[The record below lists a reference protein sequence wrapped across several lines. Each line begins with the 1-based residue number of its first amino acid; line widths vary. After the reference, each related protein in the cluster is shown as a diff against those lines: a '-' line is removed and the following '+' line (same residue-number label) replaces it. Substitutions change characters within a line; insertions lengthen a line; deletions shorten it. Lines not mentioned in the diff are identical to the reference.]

1 MNEDVSPK
9 DHRFK
14 IIVVTTIMAALIIS
28 IGVWAITSAVNST
41 KEKNAATNNTETSI
55 TKTETETKEDST
67 SQTTS
72 SNVAS
77 PSSEYTVS
85 APTVTTSND
94 LPTSGPTD
102 IIVST
107 LALGTIVA
115 LILVNIDLVQRRQA

>member
-55 TKTETETKEDST
+55 TKTETETKEDSA

>member
-72 SNVAS
+72 SNVVS

-85 APTVTTSND
+85 DRYYRFDARARN
-94 LPTSGPTD
+94 
-102 IIVST
+102 
-107 LALGTIVA
+107 
-115 LILVNIDLVQRRQA
+115 NRRAYFSKYRPRPKETGLSLCYNLYK

>member
-102 IIVST
+102 IIIST

>member
-77 PSSEYTVS
+77 PPSEYTVS

>member
-67 SQTTS
+67 SQMTS

>member
-72 SNVAS
+72 SNVVS